1 MKIYDALKAFYLQHG
16 QTTMALLGATLSALS
31 LADPTIITSLLGPKG
46 PAYLTL
52 AASLVVGWRAILAK

>member
-1 MKIYDALKAFYLQHG
+1 MKLYEALKTFYLKHG
-16 QTTMALLGATLSALS
+16 QKTMALLGATLSSLS
-31 LADPTIITSLLGPKG
+31 LADPTLITDVLGPKG

>member
-1 MKIYDALKAFYLQHG
+1 MKFYEYAKAFYLKHG
-16 QTTMALLGATLSALS
+16 QKSMALIGATLSSLS
-31 LADPTIITSLLGPKG
+31 LADPTLITDVLGPKG